1 VAPEDGETPIN
12 IILTFDV
19 GLAVGNCKLFINGK
33 LEDQSGEKTTDG
45 STHNWKINTNL
56 SETASQKLIIGMQ
69 ASGSTYTN
77 RFNGFIEEVVVYN
90 KTIYPVV
97 PQTGELTI
105 YKQPEEL
112 TVADIAAGKTI
123 VAKLFIKDYH
133 NIRGTTTNEV
143 ASTSMVAYRK
153 SGVGIKTN

>member
-1 VAPEDGETPIN
+1 
-12 IILTFDV
+12 
-19 GLAVGNCKLFINGK
+19 VGNCKLFINGQ

-45 STHNWKINTNL
+45 STHNWKTNTNL
-56 SETASQKLIIGMQ
+56 SETPSQKLIIGMQ
-69 ASGSTYTN
+69 NASGSSYTN
-77 RFNGFIEEVVVYN
+77 HFNGHIEEVAIYN

-112 TVADIAAGKTI
+112 TVADIAAGKSI

-133 NIRGTTTNEV
+133 NIRGTTTNQV
-143 ASTSMVAYRK
+143 ASSSMVAYRK